1 MDEIRLKEE
10 DDEVQIKETP
20 ALEQADIDFDH
31 M

>member
-10 DDEVQIKETP
+10 DDEVQIKEAP
-20 ALEQADIDFDH
+20 ELEQADIDFDH